1 MNVKIVA
8 VLVIALGLWA
18 CSARKNKL
26 ESQVLEEAAEIRK
39 LVQKHVQ
46 DEGRRDKLLAIQ
58 ARIEATTESFFNSL
72 VKTRREWETVNA
84 DFDSRP
90 DTFAGLQRQ
99 SSAIRRQHGETLIA
113 CAMDARR
120 IATRAEWEAMASEWK
135 D

>member
-1 MNVKIVA
+1 MNIKIV
-8 VLVIALGLWA
+8 LILLIGLGLWA
-18 CSARKNKL
+18 CASRKNKL
-26 ESQVLEEAAEIRK
+26 ERQVLEEAGEIRE

-46 DEGRRDKLLAIQ
+46 DEGRRDKLLAVQ
-58 ARIEATTESFFNSL
+58 ARIERTTNSFLNSL
-72 VKTRREWETVNA
+72 VETRREWETVNSE
-84 DFDSRP
+84 FDSRP
-90 DTFAGLQRQ
+90 DTFAVLQRQ